1 MQLVLV
7 LLSVPHVAPLR
18 ISPSRQ
24 GISMMAIMG
33 VAGAAVGRYLMLDF
47 KYVVLVG
54 YKHVCGVFIDV
65 TAAQVV
71 GVHGT

>member
-1 MQLVLV
+1 
-7 LLSVPHVAPLR
+7 
-18 ISPSRQ
+18 
-24 GISMMAIMG
+24 MMAIMG

-71 GVHGT
+71 GVHGP